1 MANNAI
7 DPYVLGAWIIM
18 CQNMADNQRS
28 YFQFDILR
36 VDQLIDA
43 IKSIMQSSTVNV
55 QKELKETMACYG
67 IDFSVVKKFRR
78 APVQG
83 YINQKKDKTYQ
94 IVLTIRGTY
103 ADIFW
108 FSLFHE
114 LGHIVNGDIGKTNK
128 FVDDGTDE
136 EKEAAADL
144 FARDKIIDKEKY
156 TEFINRNV
164 YSIEATCR
172 ITKSNAIYGDWTFTE
187 RKILGFYRKI
197 TIG

>member
-1 MANNAI
+1 M
-7 DPYVLGAWIIM
+7 
-18 CQNMADNQRS
+18 
-28 YFQFDILR
+28 
-36 VDQLIDA
+36 
-43 IKSIMQSSTVNV
+43 
-55 QKELKETMACYG
+55 
-67 IDFSVVKKFRR
+67 
-78 APVQG
+78 
-83 YINQKKDKTYQ
+83 
-94 IVLTIRGTY
+94 LTIRGTY

-136 EKEAAADL
+136 EKVAAADL

-156 TEFINRNV
+156 TEFINRND
-164 YSIEATCR
+164 YSIEATCKN
-172 ITKSNAIYGDWTFTE
+172 TKSNAIYGNWTFTE